1 VTNPANP
8 QFNDRYE
15 LHDPVTPTPEQQ
27 RQQRRLHR
35 RTHIEAAFAGISPPQ
50 VRFTA
55 EQPPSQDRAT
65 PHDFDDE
72 SDSTSSHITTNEHS
86 PSHTHYRVPSR
97 ISRHTASAILF
108 TLEEALR
115 HPHPFTPDEEEEN
128 ASMADLVTGGMS
140 GHARG
145 ENNGHPRPGTTGSP
159 QIRGPRD
166 IMRERNAREARRRA
180 EQEALEK
187 SRAEEDARLLEEDRR
202 RQAERRAA
210 AGAAANRLDGGGMGS
225 EPQQRIDRRQGDR
238 AASSGEITKPIDQP
252 QRRNTTARA
261 QVPEVAPLRLPT
273 QQPAK
278 PEAEPDRSGQAQTG
292 ATANRTTPGQP
303 APLSIPARE
312 TTRSS
317 FPHAFER
324 WETLSAHWEGLT
336 NFWIR
341 RLEENSVE
349 ISRDPVSVQ
358 LARQNTDLSAAGAN
372 LFHAVVEL
380 QRLRASSERK
390 FQRWFFDTRAETE
403 RLSETNGQLEQQLK
417 DERASRQIAIN
428 EAVLA
433 EQAKVSNDK
442 VNAELKRELQI
453 ARDEARRAWEELG
466 RREQEERERTA
477 ALREGQAI
485 FVGGVQVV
493 PMVQGVP
500 TRHGSSA
507 VREVPPTRQGPTD
520 GRSQHVQEPDSP
532 SQDSD
537 ATYQE
542 FSRNQRAEPS
552 DPFVDNSRDRRGA
565 GNSTYTQAPAVQPAS
580 PPRTAHQAQGRPLHP
595 STQAGQAEGPEYGGG
610 MSEEE
615 YEIDSQGQY
624 VRDAA
629 GNRVPYTPVDSDN
642 ETEEYE
648 ISPRRYR
655 ETGRRGA
662 QPTQTPMSGVEYGQ
676 GPTMTAPP
684 TQSTSPSPA
693 PVDYSGTG
701 YGGGAVPG
709 WEAFPRHHHPTRLS
723 DVLEEDER
731 SRTSASLVSGRQ

>member
-1 VTNPANP
+1 
-8 QFNDRYE
+8 
-15 LHDPVTPTPEQQ
+15 
-27 RQQRRLHR
+27 
-35 RTHIEAAFAGISPPQ
+35 
-50 VRFTA
+50 
-55 EQPPSQDRAT
+55 
-65 PHDFDDE
+65 
-72 SDSTSSHITTNEHS
+72 
-86 PSHTHYRVPSR
+86 
-97 ISRHTASAILF
+97 
-108 TLEEALR
+108 
-115 HPHPFTPDEEEEN
+115 
-128 ASMADLVTGGMS
+128 MADLVTGGMS
-140 GHARG
+140 GHARA

-210 AGAAANRLDGGGMGS
+210 AGAAANRLDGGGMGN

-238 AASSGEITKPIDQP
+238 AASSGEIAKPIDQP
-252 QRRNTTARA
+252 QRRNTTART

-278 PEAEPDRSGQAQTG
+278 SEAEPDRSGQAQTG

-417 DERASRQIAIN
+417 DERASRQLAIN

-507 VREVPPTRQGPTD
+507 VRDVPPTRQGPTD
-520 GRSQHVQEPDSP
+520 GRSQNVQEPDSP

-537 ATYQE
+537 ATYQDY
-542 FSRNQRAEPS
+542 SRNQRADPS
-552 DPFVDNSRDRRGA
+552 DPFVDNPRDRRGA
-565 GNSTYTQAPAVQPAS
+565 GNSAYTQAPAVQPAS
-580 PPRTAHQAQGRPLHP
+580 PPRTAHQGQGRPLHP
-595 STQAGQAEGPEYGGG
+595 STQAGQAEGPEYSGG

-731 SRTSASLVSGRQ
+731 SRTSASLVSGRL